1 MKVQNFKENKHPT
14 AIKKSQ
20 YLKNHFDEINVW
32 DVTIRIKYKFQMKIK
47 LSKLSYSLNCIR
59 DFGSKMVHFF
69 KWINFLDKIFVDYNE
84 PL

>member
-59 DFGSKMVHFF
+59 DIGSKM
-69 KWINFLDKIFVDYNE
+69 DKIFGIKFVDYNE

>member
-1 MKVQNFKENKHPT
+1 MKVQNFKENKNPT
-14 AIKKSQ
+14 AIKKNK

-59 DFGSKMVHFF
+59 NIG
-69 KWINFLDKIFVDYNE
+69 
-84 PL
+84 